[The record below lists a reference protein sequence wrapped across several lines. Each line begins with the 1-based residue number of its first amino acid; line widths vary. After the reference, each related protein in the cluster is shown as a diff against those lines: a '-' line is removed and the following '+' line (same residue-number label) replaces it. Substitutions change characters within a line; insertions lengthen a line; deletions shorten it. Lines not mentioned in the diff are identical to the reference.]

1 MNGKLDMNQL
11 RIKKKELKIET
22 QIIIV
27 AFIIP
32 FFCIGIIGL
41 AIVLIS
47 YLV

>member
-11 RIKKKELKIET
+11 RIKKKEMKIET
-22 QIIIV
+22 QLVII

-41 AIVLIS
+41 TIILIS